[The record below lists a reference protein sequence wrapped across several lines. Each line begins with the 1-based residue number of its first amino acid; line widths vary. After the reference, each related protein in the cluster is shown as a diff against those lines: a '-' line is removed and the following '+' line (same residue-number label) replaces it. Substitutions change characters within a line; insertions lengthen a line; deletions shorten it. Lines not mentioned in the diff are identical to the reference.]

1 MEIAIYQVDAFT
13 SQPFKGNPAG
23 VCITD
28 TALDDDLML
37 SIAAEMALPET
48 AFLSLD
54 DFRLRWFTP
63 TVEVKLCGHGTLA
76 ATHIL
81 QQQYNVKQ
89 GDQLVF
95 HTLSGELVVTIN
107 DTCIDMNFPAAE
119 INSTFT
125 PSSTLL
131 TYLGLAET
139 QVLSSHFFN
148 GKVLIEIANE
158 ADLLALTPNFEGLNG
173 VSGLSAVVVT
183 SPSTTDAID
192 FMSRH
197 FGPWVGINED
207 PVTGAAHC
215 GLAVFWGNK
224 LNKTIMTGYQASLR
238 GGEVKVELLGND
250 RVMLSGQAV
259 TVLKGTMVV

>member
-76 ATHIL
+76 VTHIL
-81 QQQYNVKQ
+81 QQQHNVTQ
-89 GDQLVF
+89 GQQLVF

-107 DTCIDMNFPAAE
+107 DAGIDMNFPAAN
-119 INSTFT
+119 IDSTFT
-125 PSSTLL
+125 PTSALL
-131 TYLGLAET
+131 THLGLAKT

-148 GKVLIEIANE
+148 GKALIEIENE
-158 ADLLALTPNFEGLNG
+158 ADLLALTPNFDGLNS

-183 SPSTTDAID
+183 SPSTTDSID

-215 GLAVFWGNK
+215 GLAVFWGQK
-224 LNKTIMTGYQASLR
+224 LNKTMLTGYQASLR

-259 TVLKGTMVV
+259 TVLKGTMLV